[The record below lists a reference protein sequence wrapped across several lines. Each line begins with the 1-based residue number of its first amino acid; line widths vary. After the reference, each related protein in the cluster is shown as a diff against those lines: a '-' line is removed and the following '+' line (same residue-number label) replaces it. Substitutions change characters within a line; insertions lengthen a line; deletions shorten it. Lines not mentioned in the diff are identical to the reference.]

1 MRTTYQSSSSRQV
14 TSQSQQRQAEQ
25 GSSRLG
31 GDLAAEKDF
40 FLKYA
45 SLGDEV
51 VISGSNDYGIL
62 AGLKDAILK
71 LRSDYFNSSGSILIQ
86 GNERSEFDKRFLLF
100 EHQLDGLLRRRIEY
114 SAKDFEGGSRNLD
127 FTNLLNEKENQIVEL
142 EKKIQ
147 NLEERLRR
155 SSAREIELENKITQ
169 LNTELLGAKD
179 RSLSGQKLDLAVQ
192 QQGEI

>member
-51 VISGSNDYGIL
+51 VLSGSNDYGIL

-86 GNERSEFDKRFLLF
+86 GPGDLSPFGYL
-100 EHQLDGLLRRRIEY
+100 
-114 SAKDFEGGSRNLD
+114 
-127 FTNLLNEKENQIVEL
+127 
-142 EKKIQ
+142 
-147 NLEERLRR
+147 
-155 SSAREIELENKITQ
+155 
-169 LNTELLGAKD
+169 
-179 RSLSGQKLDLAVQ
+179 RSLSLSDYFLILLFILILISAFELFPSSQSLP
-192 QQGEI
+192 